1 MYLLSH
7 KVEYEGNKIVIKRE
21 KKITI
26 SMNNLR
32 TKVGNKRNG
41 KMETKL
47 AEARKGVWGGVKLN
61 SIMK

>member
-1 MYLLSH
+1 
-7 KVEYEGNKIVIKRE
+7 
-21 KKITI
+21 
-26 SMNNLR
+26 MNNLR
-32 TKVGNKRNG
+32 RKVGNKRNG